1 MEFPDNADVC
11 LRAES
16 SVRIDCLAVVRV
28 QLAEDVEPVQRHH
41 LLGTASVIIS
51 Q

>member
-1 MEFPDNADVC
+1 MEFIDDAEVC

-16 SVRIDCLAVVRV
+16 SVRIDCLAVIRI
-28 QLAEDVEPVQRHH
+28 QFTKNVEPVQRHH
-41 LLGTASVIIS
+41 LLGSASVIIS

>member
-1 MEFPDNADVC
+1 MEFINDAEVC

-16 SVRIDCLAVVRV
+16 PVRIDCLAVVRI

-41 LLGTASVIIS
+41 LLGSASVIIS